1 MVVVLIERANF
12 LDPRPSPLGQ
22 LRPTGQYRQEI
33 TTHMSPTK
41 RQDELFRF
49 DLGHRFV
56 GAVTIHIEDAF
67 GLGAELFFGNIV
79 SAGRIEH
86 EQDRLFGRKDPQIP
100 DEVRFAGN
108 ADEHAP
114 ACFVT
119 VPMLGGAVVVGEEFV
134 QWFEQRL
141 DFLQAT
147 GDGAGRQLQI
157 VAAQFG
163 NNAVQRLKELELV
176 LQNHHPQRDA
186 DDAFGN
192 ELVRRRRGDHDRLPA
207 TGAGATIALAM
218 ITAAMGSDVDFED
231 VAIGGAGDF
240 LEGCAATGTGLLV
253 VGQDAVFVRRVKMI
267 VIAPAMP
274 IAAALLSTF
283 AWRAMVGR
291 VWGIGICGRLARGGR
306 FGSPS
311 VETPFQLADF
321 SAELMNP
328 LLQISF
334 ALDGTLML
342 GPPKVSLLTKFDD
355 LEPQPTQQG
364 EREKEE
370 GSEFAKTSP

>member
-1 MVVVLIERANF
+1 
-12 LDPRPSPLGQ
+12 
-22 LRPTGQYRQEI
+22 
-33 TTHMSPTK
+33 
-41 RQDELFRF
+41 
-49 DLGHRFV
+49 
-56 GAVTIHIEDAF
+56 
-67 GLGAELFFGNIV
+67 
-79 SAGRIEH
+79 
-86 EQDRLFGRKDPQIP
+86 
-100 DEVRFAGN
+100 
-108 ADEHAP
+108 
-114 ACFVT
+114 
-119 VPMLGGAVVVGEEFV
+119 
-134 QWFEQRL
+134 
-141 DFLQAT
+141 
-147 GDGAGRQLQI
+147 
-157 VAAQFG
+157 
-163 NNAVQRLKELELV
+163 
-176 LQNHHPQRDA
+176 
-186 DDAFGN
+186 
-192 ELVRRRRGDHDRLPA
+192 
-207 TGAGATIALAM
+207 M